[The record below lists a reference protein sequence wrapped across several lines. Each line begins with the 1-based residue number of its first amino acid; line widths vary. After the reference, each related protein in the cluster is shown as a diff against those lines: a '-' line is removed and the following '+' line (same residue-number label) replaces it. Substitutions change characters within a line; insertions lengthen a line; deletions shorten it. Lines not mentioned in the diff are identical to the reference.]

1 MAAVATARAPLL
13 GLGAACG
20 AAFLWGTGALVVN
33 LLVGRFAQS
42 AENISFWR
50 FVVGALVLLLAFGR
64 GPVWRQLPAH
74 AGTLLLAGAAMA
86 LYVLCWFLAIER
98 IGASVPTLVSLC
110 LPPVL
115 VTLLAVLRGRERLDA
130 ALGLWLLAALVGTV
144 LVVGWHGAAAGA
156 LADVPT
162 ATRWEGI
169 ALAVASGT
177 LYAGFALI
185 SGRLSR
191 DLGAGPSAMGLTV
204 VAAAVMGLAAAYTPL
219 SWPGQLPPEI
229 WLLYL
234 GLVTAA
240 VALLA
245 FNWGAAQV
253 TPTTLT
259 VASLV
264 EPLTAVALAA
274 LLLGERLQALQWL
287 GAVLMLLAIA
297 GLGRREAR
305 RSMAA

>member
-1 MAAVATARAPLL
+1 MAAVRAPLL

-33 LLVGRFAQS
+33 LLVVRFGQS

-64 GPVWRQLPAH
+64 GPFWRKLPAQG
-74 AGTLLLAGAAMA
+74 GTLLLAGAAMA

-115 VTLLAVLRGRERLDA
+115 VTLLAVARGHERLDA
-130 ALGLWLLAALVGTV
+130 KLTLWLLAALVGTV
-144 LVVGWHGAAAGA
+144 LVVSRHGAADGA
-156 LADVPT
+156 AAAVPEIPA
-162 ATRWEGI
+162 ATRWAGI
-169 ALAVASGT
+169 ALSVASGT

-191 DLGAGPSAMGLTV
+191 ELGAGPSAMGLTV
-204 VAAAVMGLAAAYTPL
+204 VAAVVMGGAALYTPL

-274 LLLGERLQALQWL
+274 LLLGERLQAGQWL
-287 GAVLMLLAIA
+287 GAALMLLAIA
-297 GLGRREAR
+297 GLGRREAQ
-305 RSMAA
+305 RSTAH